1 MSRSPNLRD
10 RGFALLIVLW
20 TLSLLSLLISQLAGS
35 GRQALRLA
43 GNMRNHAALQAVAD
57 GAVQEA
63 GFHVAAAGT
72 AHWRADG
79 TLHELREDGAR
90 IGVRVT
96 NEAGRVSPSLAS
108 LDLLAAMVHQCGL
121 DTPQSVAV
129 ASAIVAWRF
138 PSAQTNYGTDA
149 YVRAHRAYAPPGQ
162 PFESL
167 DELSLVLGMTP
178 ALLACLSPHLSL
190 YVQSDPDPDAADPFV
205 LRALTQVIGA
215 PPPQSNAPVDESLVR
230 IGVVATGPDGA
241 RASRQAILRM
251 TAPNE
256 AAPGTGGGGGG
267 GSLAPFSIL
276 GWTP

>member
-1 MSRSPNLRD
+1 MADKTRD

-43 GNMRNHAALQAVAD
+43 GNMRMHAALQAAAD

-63 GFHVAAAGT
+63 GFHVAAAGV
-72 AHWRADG
+72 AHWAADG
-79 TLHELREDGAR
+79 VAHGLSEDGAR
-90 IGVRVT
+90 IGAQVT
-96 NEAGRVSPSLAS
+96 NEAGRVNPSIAS
-108 LDLLAAMVHQCGL
+108 LDLLAATVHQCGP
-121 DTPQSVAV
+121 DTPQSIAV

-138 PSAQTNYGTDA
+138 PSAQTSYGADA

-178 ALLACLSPHLSL
+178 ALLGCLTPHLSL
-190 YVQSDPDPDAADPFV
+190 YATSDPDPDAADPFV

-215 PPPQSNAPVDESLVR
+215 PPPQSNAPVEESLVR

-251 TAPNE
+251 ITPNE
-256 AAPGTGGGGGG
+256 AAPGTGGSGDG
-267 GSLAPFSIL
+267 GSLAPYKIL
-276 GWTP
+276 SWTP